1 MHYGYGSY
9 WRPSYR
15 YYKVIEKQYYIMYYI
30 PGMVMLLVGRM
41 EKMGPEDLYNDDW
54 NIDEMESKIE
64 TPEDMRTLLEVG
76 HNVRI
81 ISSPV
86 S

>member
-1 MHYGYGSY
+1 
-9 WRPSYR
+9 
-15 YYKVIEKQYYIMYYI
+15 
-30 PGMVMLLVGRM
+30 MVMLLVGRM

-54 NIDEMESKIE
+54 NIDGMESKIE

>member
-1 MHYGYGSY
+1 MHYGYGSH
-9 WRPSYR
+9 WGTCHR
-15 YYKVIEKQYYIMYYI
+15 YYHQVIEILYSMS
-30 PGMVMLLVGRM
+30 GMVMLVVGRM

-54 NIDEMESKIE
+54 NIDGMESKTE
-64 TPEDMRTLLEVG
+64 TPEDMRALLEDG
-76 HNVRI
+76 NNVKI

>member
-1 MHYGYGSY
+1 
-9 WRPSYR
+9 
-15 YYKVIEKQYYIMYYI
+15 MYYI

-54 NIDEMESKIE
+54 NIDGMESKIE

>member
-1 MHYGYGSY
+1 
-9 WRPSYR
+9 
-15 YYKVIEKQYYIMYYI
+15 MYYI